1 MHVYYCVQS
10 FPYSEY
16 AGIRGCTWVC
26 GNGRNT
32 EARDPETRLVLLL
45 LPCGSL
51 QQSDTSADKPI
62 FIPLK

>member
-1 MHVYYCVQS
+1 MLITVFRA
-10 FPYSEY
+10 FPIVIMQGFEDVL
-16 AGIRGCTWVC
+16 GFV

-51 QQSDTSADKPI
+51 QQSDTFADKPI